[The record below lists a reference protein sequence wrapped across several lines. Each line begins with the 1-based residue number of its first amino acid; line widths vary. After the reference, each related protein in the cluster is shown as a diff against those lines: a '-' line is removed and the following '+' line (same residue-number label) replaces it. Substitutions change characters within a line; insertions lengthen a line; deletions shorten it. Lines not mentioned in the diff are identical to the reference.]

1 MNLRKSFQN
10 HIAAPAAAS
19 DAAAVYEFAST
30 NAAPNYTWLRQAMHG
45 TSMQDTSIQGPHML
59 GASKQGT
66 SIQDSSKQGASI
78 LGTSIQDTG
87 KLGDSMMGKRIFSN
101 LKLNTCACL
110 CMSALLFTS
119 VPNCF
124 SLAHADSA
132 LDDIIALGG
141 NQNTLSKQDIEILKA
156 LEASNNP
163 KAKKSAVSRPIVER
177 PGEVRFVYGAGR
189 PTVVC
194 SLLHVCDISLE
205 PGESV
210 VDVQTGDSA
219 RWVVGRSAH
228 GSAQGMVEHVTIKP
242 TDIGLESNLT
252 IYTDKRSYSIDIKS
266 SAKDFMPNVSFIYT
280 EQSMQR
286 YQNIKNEL
294 LARKRNN
301 ELNLSANSE
310 ELAFADENEYVSEDA
325 AIPGRKRAK
334 SSVALLSGLDFNYQV
349 SGDKEVI
356 PLRVFNDGKHTYV
369 QMPQKLS
376 EGMLPAIVEV
386 TQTHVFSEDA
396 TAVTN
401 YRLQGNNFVVDGIPR
416 HLRLFI
422 GNEDSGRAMSADIIR
437 NS

>member
-19 DAAAVYEFAST
+19 DAAAAVYEFAAT
-30 NAAPNYTWLRQAMHG
+30 NADPNYTWLRQPMQGTSMNGNSIQGTSMNGNSIQG
-45 TSMQDTSIQGPHML
+45 TSMQDTS
-59 GASKQGT
+59 K
-66 SIQDSSKQGASI
+66 
-78 LGTSIQDTG
+78 LGTSM
-87 KLGDSMMGKRIFSN
+87 LGKRTFSH

-110 CMSALLFTS
+110 CMSALLLTS
-119 VPNCF
+119 VPTCF

-301 ELNLSANSE
+301 ELNLSASGE
-310 ELAFADENEYVSEDA
+310 ELALADEDEYVSETA

-369 QMPQKLS
+369 QMPHKLS

>member
-10 HIAAPAAAS
+10 HTAAAAAAS
-19 DAAAVYEFAST
+19 DAAAAVYEFAAT
-30 NAAPNYTWLRQAMHG
+30 NAAPYYTWLRQAMHG
-45 TSMQDTSIQGPHML
+45 TSMPGTSMQDTSKLGSRML
-59 GASKQGT
+59 G
-66 SIQDSSKQGASI
+66 
-78 LGTSIQDTG
+78 
-87 KLGDSMMGKRIFSN
+87 KRTFSRF
-101 LKLNTCACL
+101 KLNTCACL
-110 CMSALLFTS
+110 CMSALLLTS
-119 VPNCF
+119 VPTCF

-141 NQNTLSKQDIEILKA
+141 NQNTLSKQDIDILKA

-301 ELNLSANSE
+301 ELNLSASGE
-310 ELAFADENEYVSEDA
+310 ELALADEDEYVSETA

>member
-10 HIAAPAAAS
+10 HTAAPAAAS
-19 DAAAVYEFAST
+19 DAAAAVYEFAAT
-30 NAAPNYTWLRQAMHG
+30 NAAPNHTWLRQAM
-45 TSMQDTSIQGPHML
+45 
-59 GASKQGT
+59 
-66 SIQDSSKQGASI
+66 
-78 LGTSIQDTG
+78 LGTSIQDTS
-87 KLGDSMMGKRIFSN
+87 KLGSSMLGTGMMGKRTFSRF
-101 LKLNTCACL
+101 KLNTCACL
-110 CMSALLFTS
+110 CMSALLLTS

-301 ELNLSANSE
+301 ELNLSASGE
-310 ELAFADENEYVSEDA
+310 ELALADEDEYVSETA

>member
-1 MNLRKSFQN
+1 MCVTFHL
-10 HIAAPAAAS
+10 
-19 DAAAVYEFAST
+19 
-30 NAAPNYTWLRQAMHG
+30 
-45 TSMQDTSIQGPHML
+45 
-59 GASKQGT
+59 
-66 SIQDSSKQGASI
+66 
-78 LGTSIQDTG
+78 
-87 KLGDSMMGKRIFSN
+87 
-101 LKLNTCACL
+101 
-110 CMSALLFTS
+110 
-119 VPNCF
+119 
-124 SLAHADSA
+124 
-132 LDDIIALGG
+132 
-141 NQNTLSKQDIEILKA
+141 
-156 LEASNNP
+156 
-163 KAKKSAVSRPIVER
+163 
-177 PGEVRFVYGAGR
+177 
-189 PTVVC
+189 
-194 SLLHVCDISLE
+194 
-205 PGESV
+205 

-301 ELNLSANSE
+301 ELNLSASGE
-310 ELAFADENEYVSEDA
+310 ELALADEDEYVSETA

-376 EGMLPAIVEV
+376 EGMLPAIV
-386 TQTHVFSEDA
+386 
-396 TAVTN
+396 
-401 YRLQGNNFVVDGIPR
+401 
-416 HLRLFI
+416 
-422 GNEDSGRAMSADIIR
+422 
-437 NS
+437 

>member
-19 DAAAVYEFAST
+19 DEAAAVYEFAAT
-30 NAAPNYTWLRQAMHG
+30 NAAPYYTWLRQAMHG
-45 TSMQDTSIQGPHML
+45 TSMLGTCKLGSRML
-59 GASKQGT
+59 G
-66 SIQDSSKQGASI
+66 
-78 LGTSIQDTG
+78 
-87 KLGDSMMGKRIFSN
+87 KRTFSRF
-101 LKLNTCACL
+101 KLNTCACL
-110 CMSALLFTS
+110 CMSALLLTS
-119 VPNCF
+119 VPTCF

-301 ELNLSANSE
+301 ELNLSASGE
-310 ELAFADENEYVSEDA
+310 ELALADEDEYVSETA

>member
-1 MNLRKSFQN
+1 MNSRKSFQN
-10 HIAAPAAAS
+10 NIAAAAAS
-19 DAAAVYEFAST
+19 DAAAAVYEFAAT
-30 NAAPNYTWLRQAMHG
+30 NADPNYTWLHKSMQG
-45 TSMQDTSIQGPHML
+45 TSMQDKCIHGTRI
-59 GASKQGT
+59 QGT
-66 SIQDSSKQGASI
+66 SM
-78 LGTSIQDTG
+78 L
-87 KLGDSMMGKRIFSN
+87 GKRTFSRF
-101 LKLNTCACL
+101 KLNTCACL

-119 VPNCF
+119 VPTCF

-301 ELNLSANSE
+301 ELNLSASGD
-310 ELAFADENEYVSEDA
+310 ELALADEDEYVSETA

-386 TQTHVFSEDA
+386 TQTNVFSEDA

>member
-10 HIAAPAAAS
+10 HTAAAAVAS
-19 DAAAVYEFAST
+19 DAAAAVYEFAAT
-30 NAAPNYTWLRQAMHG
+30 NAAPNYTWLHQAM
-45 TSMQDTSIQGPHML
+45 
-59 GASKQGT
+59 QGT
-66 SIQDSSKQGASI
+66 SIQGTCM
-78 LGTSIQDTG
+78 LGTSIQDTS
-87 KLGDSMMGKRIFSN
+87 KLGASVLGKRTFSRF
-101 LKLNTCACL
+101 KLNTCACV
-110 CMSALLFTS
+110 CMSALLLTS
-119 VPNCF
+119 VPTCF

-301 ELNLSANSE
+301 ELNLSASGE
-310 ELAFADENEYVSEDA
+310 ELALADEDEYVSETA

>member
-10 HIAAPAAAS
+10 HTVAPAAAS
-19 DAAAVYEFAST
+19 DAAAAVYEFAAT
-30 NAAPNYTWLRQAMHG
+30 NAAPNYTWLHQAMQG
-45 TSMQDTSIQGPHML
+45 TSMNGNSIQG
-59 GASKQGT
+59 T
-66 SIQDSSKQGASI
+66 S
-78 LGTSIQDTG
+78 T
-87 KLGDSMMGKRIFSN
+87 FSRF
-101 LKLNTCACL
+101 KLNTCACL
-110 CMSALLFTS
+110 CMSSMLLTS
-119 VPNCF
+119 VPTCF

-301 ELNLSANSE
+301 ELNLSASGE
-310 ELAFADENEYVSEDA
+310 ELALADEDEYVSETA

>member
-1 MNLRKSFQN
+1 MNLRKSFQK

-19 DAAAVYEFAST
+19 DAAAAVYEFAAT
-30 NAAPNYTWLRQAMHG
+30 HAAPSYTWLHQ
-45 TSMQDTSIQGPHML
+45 SM
-59 GASKQGT
+59 QGT
-66 SIQDSSKQGASI
+66 SIQGTCM
-78 LGTSIQDTG
+78 LGTSIQDTS
-87 KLGDSMMGKRIFSN
+87 KLGASVLGTSKQGKRTFSN

-110 CMSALLFTS
+110 CMSALLLTS
-119 VPNCF
+119 VPTCF

-301 ELNLSANSE
+301 ELNLSASGE
-310 ELAFADENEYVSEDA
+310 ELALADEDEYVSETA

>member
-10 HIAAPAAAS
+10 NIAAPAAAS
-19 DAAAVYEFAST
+19 DEAAAVYEFAAT
-30 NAAPNYTWLRQAMHG
+30 NAAPYYTWLRQAMHG
-45 TSMQDTSIQGPHML
+45 TSIQGTCM
-59 GASKQGT
+59 
-66 SIQDSSKQGASI
+66 
-78 LGTSIQDTG
+78 LGTSIQDTS
-87 KLGDSMMGKRIFSN
+87 KLGASVLGTSKQGKRTFSN

-110 CMSALLFTS
+110 CMSALLLTS
-119 VPNCF
+119 VPTCF

-301 ELNLSANSE
+301 ELNLSASGD
-310 ELAFADENEYVSEDA
+310 ELALADEDEYVSETA

>member
-10 HIAAPAAAS
+10 NIAAPAAAS
-19 DAAAVYEFAST
+19 DEAAAVYEFAAT
-30 NAAPNYTWLRQAMHG
+30 NAAPYYTWLRQAMHG
-45 TSMQDTSIQGPHML
+45 TSMPGTSMQDTSKLGSRML
-59 GASKQGT
+59 G
-66 SIQDSSKQGASI
+66 
-78 LGTSIQDTG
+78 
-87 KLGDSMMGKRIFSN
+87 KRTFSRF
-101 LKLNTCACL
+101 KLNTCACL
-110 CMSALLFTS
+110 CMSALLLTS
-119 VPNCF
+119 VPTCF

-301 ELNLSANSE
+301 ELNLSASGE
-310 ELAFADENEYVSEDA
+310 ELALADEDEYVSETA

>member
-10 HIAAPAAAS
+10 HIAATAAAS
-19 DAAAVYEFAST
+19 DAAAAVYEFAAT
-30 NAAPNYTWLRQAMHG
+30 NAAPNYTWLHQSMQG
-45 TSMQDTSIQGPHML
+45 TSMQDKCIQG
-59 GASKQGT
+59 
-66 SIQDSSKQGASI
+66 
-78 LGTSIQDTG
+78 
-87 KLGDSMMGKRIFSN
+87 KRTFSRF
-101 LKLNTCACL
+101 KLNTCACL
-110 CMSALLFTS
+110 CMSALLLTS
-119 VPNCF
+119 VPTCF

-301 ELNLSANSE
+301 ELNLSASGE
-310 ELAFADENEYVSEDA
+310 ELALADEDEYVSETA

>member
-10 HIAAPAAAS
+10 NIAAPAAAS
-19 DAAAVYEFAST
+19 DEAAAVYEFAAT
-30 NAAPNYTWLRQAMHG
+30 NAAPNYTWLHQAIQG
-45 TSMQDTSIQGPHML
+45 TSMNGTSIQGTSMLGTSKL
-59 GASKQGT
+59 GASMQ
-66 SIQDSSKQGASI
+66 
-78 LGTSIQDTG
+78 
-87 KLGDSMMGKRIFSN
+87 GKRTFSRF
-101 LKLNTCACL
+101 KLNTCACL
-110 CMSALLFTS
+110 CMSAMLLTS
-119 VPNCF
+119 VPTCF

-301 ELNLSANSE
+301 ELNLSASGE
-310 ELAFADENEYVSEDA
+310 ELALADEDEYVSETA

>member
-10 HIAAPAAAS
+10 HTAAAAVAS
-19 DAAAVYEFAST
+19 DAAAAVYEFAAT
-30 NAAPNYTWLRQAMHG
+30 NAAPNYTWRHQAM
-45 TSMQDTSIQGPHML
+45 
-59 GASKQGT
+59 QGT
-66 SIQDSSKQGASI
+66 SIQGTCM
-78 LGTSIQDTG
+78 LGTSIQDTS
-87 KLGDSMMGKRIFSN
+87 KLGASVLGTSKQGKRTFSRF
-101 LKLNTCACL
+101 KLNTCACV
-110 CMSALLFTS
+110 CMSALLLTS

-301 ELNLSANSE
+301 ELNLSSSGE
-310 ELAFADENEYVSEDA
+310 ELALADEDEYVSETA

>member
-10 HIAAPAAAS
+10 HTAAPAATS
-19 DAAAVYEFAST
+19 DAAAAVYEFAAT
-30 NAAPNYTWLRQAMHG
+30 NTAPSYTWLRQAIRGTSMNGNSMRGTSMNGNCIQG
-45 TSMQDTSIQGPHML
+45 TSMQD
-59 GASKQGT
+59 
-66 SIQDSSKQGASI
+66 SSK
-78 LGTSIQDTG
+78 LGTG
-87 KLGDSMMGKRIFSN
+87 MMGKRTFSN

-110 CMSALLFTS
+110 CMSALMLTS
-119 VPNCF
+119 VPTCF

-252 IYTDKRSYSIDIKS
+252 IYTDKRSYSMDIKS

-301 ELNLSANSE
+301 ELNLTASGE
-310 ELAFADENEYVSEDA
+310 ELALADEYEYVSEAA

>member
-10 HIAAPAAAS
+10 HTVAPAAAS
-19 DAAAVYEFAST
+19 DAAAAVYEFAAT

-45 TSMQDTSIQGPHML
+45 TNMLGSSMQGTSKL
-59 GASKQGT
+59 GASM
-66 SIQDSSKQGASI
+66 
-78 LGTSIQDTG
+78 L
-87 KLGDSMMGKRIFSN
+87 GKRTFSN
-101 LKLNTCACL
+101 LKLNTCACV
-110 CMSALLFTS
+110 CMSALLLTS
-119 VPNCF
+119 VPTCF

-301 ELNLSANSE
+301 ELNLSASGE
-310 ELAFADENEYVSEDA
+310 ELALADEDEYVSETA

>member
-10 HIAAPAAAS
+10 NIAAPAAAS
-19 DAAAVYEFAST
+19 DEAATVYEFAAT
-30 NAAPNYTWLRQAMHG
+30 NAAPYYTWLRQAMQGTSMNGNSIQG
-45 TSMQDTSIQGPHML
+45 TSMQDTS
-59 GASKQGT
+59 K
-66 SIQDSSKQGASI
+66 
-78 LGTSIQDTG
+78 LGTGMQ
-87 KLGDSMMGKRIFSN
+87 GKRTFSRF
-101 LKLNTCACL
+101 KLNTCACL
-110 CMSALLFTS
+110 CMSALLLTS
-119 VPNCF
+119 VPTCF

-301 ELNLSANSE
+301 ELNLSASGE
-310 ELAFADENEYVSEDA
+310 ELALADEDEYVSETA

>member
-10 HIAAPAAAS
+10 NIAAPAAAS
-19 DAAAVYEFAST
+19 DEAAAVYEFAAT
-30 NAAPNYTWLRQAMHG
+30 NAAPNHTWLLQAM
-45 TSMQDTSIQGPHML
+45 
-59 GASKQGT
+59 QGT
-66 SIQDSSKQGASI
+66 SIQGTCM
-78 LGTSIQDTG
+78 LGTSIQDTS
-87 KLGDSMMGKRIFSN
+87 KLGASMLGKRTFSN

-110 CMSALLFTS
+110 CMSALLLTS
-119 VPNCF
+119 VPTCF

-301 ELNLSANSE
+301 ELNLSASGE
-310 ELAFADENEYVSEDA
+310 DLALADEDEYVSETA

>member
-1 MNLRKSFQN
+1 
-10 HIAAPAAAS
+10 
-19 DAAAVYEFAST
+19 
-30 NAAPNYTWLRQAMHG
+30 
-45 TSMQDTSIQGPHML
+45 
-59 GASKQGT
+59 
-66 SIQDSSKQGASI
+66 
-78 LGTSIQDTG
+78 
-87 KLGDSMMGKRIFSN
+87 
-101 LKLNTCACL
+101 
-110 CMSALLFTS
+110 
-119 VPNCF
+119 
-124 SLAHADSA
+124 
-132 LDDIIALGG
+132 
-141 NQNTLSKQDIEILKA
+141 
-156 LEASNNP
+156 
-163 KAKKSAVSRPIVER
+163 
-177 PGEVRFVYGAGR
+177 
-189 PTVVC
+189 
-194 SLLHVCDISLE
+194 
-205 PGESV
+205 
-210 VDVQTGDSA
+210 
-219 RWVVGRSAH
+219 
-228 GSAQGMVEHVTIKP
+228 MVEHVTIKP

-252 IYTDKRSYSIDIKS
+252 IYTGKRSYSIDIKS

-301 ELNLSANSE
+301 ELNLSASGE
-310 ELAFADENEYVSEDA
+310 ELALADEDEYVSETA

>member
-19 DAAAVYEFAST
+19 DEAAAVYEFAAT
-30 NAAPNYTWLRQAMHG
+30 NAAPNYTWLHQAIQG
-45 TSMQDTSIQGPHML
+45 TSMNGTSIQGTSMLGTSKL
-59 GASKQGT
+59 GASMQ
-66 SIQDSSKQGASI
+66 
-78 LGTSIQDTG
+78 
-87 KLGDSMMGKRIFSN
+87 GKRTFSRF
-101 LKLNTCACL
+101 KLNTCACL
-110 CMSALLFTS
+110 CMSAMLLTS
-119 VPNCF
+119 VPTCF

-301 ELNLSANSE
+301 ELNLSASGE
-310 ELAFADENEYVSEDA
+310 ELALADEDEYVSETA

>member
-10 HIAAPAAAS
+10 HTAAPAAAS
-19 DAAAVYEFAST
+19 DAAAAVYEFAAT
-30 NAAPNYTWLRQAMHG
+30 NAAPSYTCLHQAMQG
-45 TSMQDTSIQGPHML
+45 TSMN
-59 GASKQGT
+59 GT
-66 SIQDSSKQGASI
+66 S
-78 LGTSIQDTG
+78 
-87 KLGDSMMGKRIFSN
+87 KLGGSKLAKRTFSN

-110 CMSALLFTS
+110 SMSALLLTS
-119 VPNCF
+119 VPTCF

-301 ELNLSANSE
+301 ELNLSASGE
-310 ELAFADENEYVSEDA
+310 ELALADEDEYVSETA

-376 EGMLPAIVEV
+376 ESMLPAIVEV
-386 TQTHVFSEDA
+386 TQPHVFSEDS

>member
-10 HIAAPAAAS
+10 NIAAPAAAS
-19 DAAAVYEFAST
+19 DEAAAVYEFAAT
-30 NAAPNYTWLRQAMHG
+30 NAAPYYTWLRQAMHG
-45 TSMQDTSIQGPHML
+45 TSMQDKCI
-59 GASKQGT
+59 QGT
-66 SIQDSSKQGASI
+66 S
-78 LGTSIQDTG
+78 
-87 KLGDSMMGKRIFSN
+87 MMDKRTFSN

-110 CMSALLFTS
+110 CMSALLLTS
-119 VPNCF
+119 VPTCF

-301 ELNLSANSE
+301 ELNLSASGE
-310 ELAFADENEYVSEDA
+310 ELALADEDEYVSETA

-422 GNEDSGRAMSADIIR
+422 GNEDSGRAMSADIIH

>member
-10 HIAAPAAAS
+10 NIAAPAAAS
-19 DAAAVYEFAST
+19 DEAAAVYEFAAT
-30 NAAPNYTWLRQAMHG
+30 NADPNYTWLHQAMQG
-45 TSMQDTSIQGPHML
+45 TSMNGTSIQGTNMQDKCIH
-59 GASKQGT
+59 GTRIQGT
-66 SIQDSSKQGASI
+66 SM
-78 LGTSIQDTG
+78 L
-87 KLGDSMMGKRIFSN
+87 GKRTFSRF
-101 LKLNTCACL
+101 KLNTCACL
-110 CMSALLFTS
+110 CMSAMLLTS
-119 VPNCF
+119 VPTCF

-141 NQNTLSKQDIEILKA
+141 NQNTLSKQDIKILKA

-301 ELNLSANSE
+301 ELNLSASGE
-310 ELAFADENEYVSEDA
+310 ELALADEDEYVSETA

>member
-1 MNLRKSFQN
+1 MNSRKSFQN
-10 HIAAPAAAS
+10 NIAAPAAAS
-19 DAAAVYEFAST
+19 DEAAAVYEFAAT
-30 NAAPNYTWLRQAMHG
+30 NAAPSYTCLHQSMQGTSMNGNSIQG
-45 TSMQDTSIQGPHML
+45 TSMQDKCIHGTRI
-59 GASKQGT
+59 QGT
-66 SIQDSSKQGASI
+66 SM
-78 LGTSIQDTG
+78 L
-87 KLGDSMMGKRIFSN
+87 GKRTFSH

-110 CMSALLFTS
+110 CMSALLLTS

-301 ELNLSANSE
+301 ELNLSASGE
-310 ELAFADENEYVSEDA
+310 ELALADEDEYVSETA

-334 SSVALLSGLDFNYQV
+334 SSVALLSGLDFNYQI

>member
-19 DAAAVYEFAST
+19 DAAAAVYEFAAT
-30 NAAPNYTWLRQAMHG
+30 NAAPNYTWLHQSMQG
-45 TSMQDTSIQGPHML
+45 TSMQDKCIHGTRI
-59 GASKQGT
+59 QGT
-66 SIQDSSKQGASI
+66 SM
-78 LGTSIQDTG
+78 L
-87 KLGDSMMGKRIFSN
+87 GKRTFSS

-110 CMSALLFTS
+110 CMSALLLTS
-119 VPNCF
+119 VPTCF

-301 ELNLSANSE
+301 ELNLSASGD
-310 ELAFADENEYVSEDA
+310 ELALADEDEYVSETA

-349 SGDKEVI
+349 CGDKEVI

>member
-10 HIAAPAAAS
+10 HTAAAAAS
-19 DAAAVYEFAST
+19 DAAAAVYEFAAT
-30 NAAPNYTWLRQAMHG
+30 NAAPNYTWLHQSMQG
-45 TSMQDTSIQGPHML
+45 TSIQGTVLGTSKLGASMQDTS
-59 GASKQGT
+59 
-66 SIQDSSKQGASI
+66 
-78 LGTSIQDTG
+78 
-87 KLGDSMMGKRIFSN
+87 KLGDSMLAKRTFSN

-110 CMSALLFTS
+110 CISALLLTS
-119 VPNCF
+119 VPTCF

-177 PGEVRFVYGAGR
+177 PGEVRFVYGTGR

-301 ELNLSANSE
+301 ELNLSASGE
-310 ELAFADENEYVSEDA
+310 ELALADEDEYVSETA

>member
-19 DAAAVYEFAST
+19 DAAAAVYEFAAT
-30 NAAPNYTWLRQAMHG
+30 NAAPYYTWLRQAMHS
-45 TSMQDTSIQGPHML
+45 TSMQDTSIQG
-59 GASKQGT
+59 T
-66 SIQDSSKQGASI
+66 SM
-78 LGTSIQDTG
+78 LGTS
-87 KLGDSMMGKRIFSN
+87 KLGTSMLGTSMLGKRTFSRF
-101 LKLNTCACL
+101 KLNTCACL
-110 CMSALLFTS
+110 CMSAMLLTS

-301 ELNLSANSE
+301 ELNLSASGE
-310 ELAFADENEYVSEDA
+310 ELALADEDEYVSETA

>member
-10 HIAAPAAAS
+10 NIAAPAAAS
-19 DAAAVYEFAST
+19 DEAAAVYEFAAT
-30 NAAPNYTWLRQAMHG
+30 NAAPNYTWLHQAIQG
-45 TSMQDTSIQGPHML
+45 TSMNGTSIQGTSMLGTSKL
-59 GASKQGT
+59 GASMQ
-66 SIQDSSKQGASI
+66 
-78 LGTSIQDTG
+78 
-87 KLGDSMMGKRIFSN
+87 GKRTFSRF
-101 LKLNTCACL
+101 KLNTCACL
-110 CMSALLFTS
+110 CMSALLLTS
-119 VPNCF
+119 GPTCF

-301 ELNLSANSE
+301 ELNLSASGD
-310 ELAFADENEYVSEDA
+310 ELALADEDEYVSETA

>member
-19 DAAAVYEFAST
+19 DAAAAVYEFAAT
-30 NAAPNYTWLRQAMHG
+30 NAAPSYTWMHQSMQGTSMNGNSIQGTCMLGTSRLGGSKLGASMLG
-45 TSMQDTSIQGPHML
+45 TSMQ
-59 GASKQGT
+59 
-66 SIQDSSKQGASI
+66 
-78 LGTSIQDTG
+78 
-87 KLGDSMMGKRIFSN
+87 GKRTFSN

-110 CMSALLFTS
+110 CMSALLLTS
-119 VPNCF
+119 VPTCF
-124 SLAHADSA
+124 NLAHADSA

-252 IYTDKRSYSIDIKS
+252 IYTDKRSYSMDIKS

-301 ELNLSANSE
+301 ELNLSASGD
-310 ELAFADENEYVSEDA
+310 ELALADEDEYVSETA

>member
-10 HIAAPAAAS
+10 NIAAPAAAS
-19 DAAAVYEFAST
+19 DEAAAVYEFAAT
-30 NAAPNYTWLRQAMHG
+30 NAAPNYTWLHQAIQG
-45 TSMQDTSIQGPHML
+45 TSMNGTSIQG
-59 GASKQGT
+59 T
-66 SIQDSSKQGASI
+66 V
-78 LGTSIQDTG
+78 LGTS
-87 KLGDSMMGKRIFSN
+87 KLGTGMQGKRTFSRF
-101 LKLNTCACL
+101 KLNTCACL
-110 CMSALLFTS
+110 CMSAMLLTS
-119 VPNCF
+119 VPTCF

-301 ELNLSANSE
+301 ELNLSASGE
-310 ELAFADENEYVSEDA
+310 ELALADEDEYVSETA